1 MIHTPISPD
10 LPLAEAGRLMMAD
23 ELATVHEHLP
33 DLRRKAGAT
42 AVHETRKAIRR
53 TFTLFKL
60 FAPYHAPDT
69 FRPYR
74 RGLRRLMRRLAPC
87 RDLAVFQLKLA
98 AYNETAERP
107 LLALAAEM
115 DTRQRRA
122 DAKLRHYLE
131 RKKPRKALAR
141 YATFVQTP
149 GAGRPRGDERGAPLL
164 VRHALPALIFQRV
177 GAVRAYGDGLAEAP
191 PARLH
196 QLRIQF
202 KELRYTLTFF
212 EDILGDRCGEFLEL
226 TRLMQ
231 VHLGDLND
239 ASVAVRLLGEMT
251 CCPEEVAVYYNVQE
265 AELRRLMTEFR
276 PLYEQIDRPEVRR
289 DLALALAEL

>member
-33 DLRRKAGAT
+33 ALRRTADVT

-60 FAPYHAPDT
+60 FAPYYAPDA

-98 AYNETAERP
+98 AYNETAEQP
-107 LLALAAEM
+107 LLALAA
-115 DTRQRRA
+115 DLDARQRRA
-122 DAKLRHYLE
+122 DAKLQHYLK
-131 RKKPRKALAR
+131 RKKPRKFLAR
-141 YATFVQTP
+141 YAAFTQTP
-149 GAGRPRGDERGAPLL
+149 GAGRPRGDEQTAPLL
-164 VRHALPALIFQRV
+164 VRHALPALLFQRV
-177 GAVRAYGDGLAEAP
+177 GAVRAYGDVLAEAT
-191 PARLH
+191 PAQFH

-212 EDILGDRCGEFLEL
+212 EDILGGRCGEILEL

-239 ASVAVRLLGEMT
+239 ANVAVRLLGETT
-251 CCPEEVAVYYNVQE
+251 CCPEEVAVYGGVQE
-265 AELRRLMTEFR
+265 TELHRLMAGFR
-276 PLYEQIDRPEVRR
+276 SLYDQIDRLEVRR
-289 DLALALAEL
+289 ELALALAEL

>member
-1 MIHTPISPD
+1 MTHTPILPD
-10 LPLAEAGRLMMAD
+10 LPIDEAGRLMMAD

-33 DLRRKAGAT
+33 ALRQTADVT

-60 FAPYHAPDT
+60 FAPYYTPGI
-69 FRPYR
+69 FQPYR

-87 RDLAVFQLKLA
+87 RDLAVFRLKLA
-98 AYNETAERP
+98 AYAEAAGRP
-107 LLALAAEM
+107 LPALAAEA
-115 DTRQRRA
+115 DARQRRA
-122 DAKLRHYLE
+122 DARLRRYLG
-131 RKKPRKALAR
+131 RKKPRKLLDR
-141 YATFVQTP
+141 YDAFIQTP

-177 GAVRAYGDGLAEAP
+177 GAVRAYGDLLAEAT
-191 PARLH
+191 PAQFH

-212 EDILGDRCGEFLEL
+212 EDLLGGNSGDIIEL

-239 ASVAVRLLGEMT
+239 ASVAIRLLGEMT
-251 CCPEEVAVYYNVQE
+251 DCPEEAAIYCDVQQ
-265 AELRRLMTEFR
+265 AELLRLTAGTR
-276 PLYEQIDRPEVRR
+276 PLYDPIDRPEVRR
-289 DLALALAEL
+289 DLALALADL